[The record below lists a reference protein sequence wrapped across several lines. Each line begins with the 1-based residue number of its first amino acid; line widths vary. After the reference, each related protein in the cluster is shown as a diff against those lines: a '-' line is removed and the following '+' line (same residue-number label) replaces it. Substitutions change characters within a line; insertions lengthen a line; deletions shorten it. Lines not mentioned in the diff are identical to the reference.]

1 MSKMH
6 YINNKEFE
14 STIKLYLED
23 PETYEAPL
31 IDMFDLLIT
40 NIIES
45 FGFTVDK
52 DDAKQECFLLVLK
65 TLKNFKPK
73 KGSAFNY
80 FTTVIVNNL
89 KLLYTKD
96 KRYRTKINNYIE
108 YKTGQYPSSRLTPS
122 TSDTP
127 REDNPQK

>member
-1 MSKMH
+1 MN

-14 STIKLYLED
+14 ETIKLYLED
-23 PETYEAPL
+23 PDTHEDHL
-31 IDMFDLLIT
+31 IGMFDLLIT

-45 FGFTVDK
+45 FGFSVDK

-65 TLKNFKPK
+65 TLKNFTPK

-96 KRYRTKINNYIE
+96 QRYRTKINNYIE
-108 YKTGQYPSSRLTPS
+108 FKTGQRPDHSSTRYSRDGEPE
-122 TSDTP
+122 
-127 REDNPQK
+127 EDNHPKG